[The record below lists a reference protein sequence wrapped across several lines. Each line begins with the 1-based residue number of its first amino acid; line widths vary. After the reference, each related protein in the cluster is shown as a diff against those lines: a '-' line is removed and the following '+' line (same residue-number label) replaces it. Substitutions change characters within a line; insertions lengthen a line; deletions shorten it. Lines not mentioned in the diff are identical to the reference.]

1 MIYFRAMFEEY
12 KINICEYVSYKFG
25 IISDI
30 LVFGVLQVFLF
41 FANTGSSLSN
51 VYSYSDSKELLLV
64 GYITWMLSCACISHI
79 GGDVKNEMAVGTFYQ
94 KINAS
99 VPIHILY
106 IGKLLASLTTQII
119 TICTLIII
127 SNVFFGVNIS
137 ISFPVIFTILICMV
151 GMYGIGLAI
160 GGFAVYYKQ
169 ISSIVFIIQLLLLLS
184 TDVLSKSTLPIFKF
198 IPLTFC
204 NELIRKLISGAP
216 IRIFEYVLY
225 ISACL
230 IFYIL
235 GVFVLKFM
243 IGCARRK
250 GNLFH
255 RAFY

>member
-1 MIYFRAMFEEY
+1 MTYLRAMYEEY
-12 KINICEYVSYKFG
+12 KINIYESFSYKFG

-51 VYSYSDSKELLLV
+51 VYSYSNSKELLLV

-79 GGDVKNEMAVGTFYQ
+79 GGEVKNEMAIGTFYH

-99 VPIHILY
+99 IPINILY

-119 TICTLIII
+119 TIFTLMLI
-127 SNVFFGVNIS
+127 SNVLFGVK
-137 ISFPVIFTILICMV
+137 ISFNFTVILTILICMI

-169 ISSIVFIIQLLLLLS
+169 ISSIVFIIQLLLLLA
-184 TDVLSKSTLPIFKF
+184 TDVLSKNTLPIFKL

-204 NELIRKLISGAP
+204 NDLIRKIISKVQ
-216 IRIFEYVLY
+216 ISIFEYTAY
-225 ISACL
+225 ILVCL
-230 IFYIL
+230 MFYIV

-243 IGCARRK
+243 IGCARKK
-250 GNLFH
+250 GNLLHF
-255 RAFY
+255 